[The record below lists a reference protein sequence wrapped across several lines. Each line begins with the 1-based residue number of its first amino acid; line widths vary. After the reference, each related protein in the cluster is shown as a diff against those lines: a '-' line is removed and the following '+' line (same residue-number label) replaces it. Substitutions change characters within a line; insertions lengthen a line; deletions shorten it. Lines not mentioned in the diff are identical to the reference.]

1 MIRLFLLLL
10 VGILAAPIAFG
21 QDSEP
26 KRYEF
31 YGGYAYQRASNNADT
46 FDRNGQASI
55 GGLSVDLIQ
64 RSHNYHGFTG
74 EFNQNITRHIG
85 LVTSL
90 TGTYSS
96 APYVSAV
103 TGRTLSASASRY
115 DLMFGPRYNFRLGT
129 FNPFAEALFGFEHMR
144 VTFNPALTNAP
155 DADTAFAMAF
165 GGGLDLH
172 VSEHFDVRAI
182 QADYVPT
189 FFNSKSQNN
198 YRLGAGMKVKFG
210 QDP

>member
-144 VTFNPALTNAP
+144 VSFNPALTNAP

-198 YRLGAGMKVKFG
+198 YRFGAGLKVKFG